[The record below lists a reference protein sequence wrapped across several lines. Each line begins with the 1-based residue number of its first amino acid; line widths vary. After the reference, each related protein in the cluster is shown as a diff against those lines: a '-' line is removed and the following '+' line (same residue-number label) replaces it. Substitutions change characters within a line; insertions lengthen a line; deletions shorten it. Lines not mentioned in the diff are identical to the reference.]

1 MTIEPDADEL
11 VSVHG
16 WEGVIL
22 DTRRQGQVT
31 NTGVPYERLV
41 RDIFE
46 KALRASGGIT
56 NLEVEHNYTARGRS
70 GDEHQVDVCWRFKVG
85 GVAYMTFV
93 SCKDWGSAVPMD
105 VARTMHDILEDVP
118 GQPRGIII
126 SRHGFQS
133 GTRDFA
139 ARRGIIL
146 YTLRES
152 EGGEKFKNSVTVRVP
167 SASDIAIEF
176 DNEWTRDQL
185 VKLHLTPGETVH
197 RSVGGQQDDE
207 LWVYDEDDTP
217 ILRVSDIR
225 DSLFDRFKTDEI
237 PSQRV
242 EHRFTEPAYVH
253 NEAADPRLPR
263 LKIRGISCEIARTV
277 RIVRL
282 TIGIQ
287 EVATFVIQDV
297 QRGTTGL
304 IDRDLGAIVPWF

>member
-1 MTIEPDADEL
+1 MTKTDADEL

-16 WEGVIL
+16 WEG
-22 DTRRQGQVT
+22 QVK
-31 NTGVPYERLV
+31 NTGIPYERLV

-46 KALRASGGIT
+46 KALRTSGGIT

-70 GDEHQVDVCWRFKVG
+70 GDEHQVDVCWRFKVS

-105 VARTMHDILEDVP
+105 IARTMHNILEDVP

-133 GTRDFA
+133 GAQDFA

-146 YTLRES
+146 YTLREP
-152 EGGEKFKNSVTVRVP
+152 EAGEKLKNSVTVRVP
-167 SASDIAIEF
+167 SASKMVIKF
-176 DNEWTRDQL
+176 DDEWTKEQL
-185 VKLHLTPGETVH
+185 AKLNLSLGEEIL
-197 RSVGGQQDDE
+197 RSVEGQGDD
-207 LWVYDEDDTP
+207 LWIYDEDDTR

-225 DSLFDRFKTDEI
+225 DSFFNRFDTDVI
-237 PSQRV
+237 SPQQV
-242 EHRFTEPAYVH
+242 EHTFTEPAYVH
-253 NEAADPRLPR
+253 NEAADSRLPR
-263 LKIRGISCEIARTV
+263 LKIHGISCEIARTV
-277 RIVRL
+277 HNVRL